1 MRDTKIALRYATA
14 VLNLSL
20 ERKMAEKVNDDMLLI
35 TETIAN
41 SKELKRLLSSP
52 VVKAKA
58 KRDALEKIFGKKIS
72 AIGLGLIDQLIENKR
87 LPYLVDV
94 AKQYTIIYN
103 HHIGSQKALVTTAV
117 PLTEKLKKKV
127 LEKVKEIVG
136 KEVTVENVVNPEI
149 LGGFILRVGD
159 KQYDASFTGKLN
171 KLRREFEDNL
181 YVPQF

>member
-1 MRDTKIALRYATA
+1 MRDSKIALRYAKA

-35 TETIAN
+35 AETITK

-58 KRDALEKIFGKKIS
+58 KRNTLEKVFGKKIS

-87 LPYLVDV
+87 LPFLIDV

-103 HHIGSQKALVTTAV
+103 HHIGSQKAQVTTAV
-117 PLTEKLKKKV
+117 PLNEKLMKKV
-127 LEKVKEIVG
+127 LAKVKEIVG
-136 KEVTVENVVNPEI
+136 KEVTVENIIDPTI
-149 LGGFILRVGD
+149 IGGFILRVGD

-171 KLRREFEDNL
+171 KLRREFEDNF
-181 YVPQF
+181 YVPSF